1 MSKTIKIGTRGSK
14 LALWQAE
21 FIKNK
26 LLAHQISCEIVV
38 IETKGDKILD
48 QPFAEI
54 GTKGIFTEE
63 IESKLLSNEIHLA
76 VHSAKDMQS
85 TLPQGL
91 EILAF
96 TEREK
101 PNDVVVSLNKNFKL
115 DDSSMRNKVGTSSA
129 RRKALLNYF
138 YPHITTTDARGN
150 LQTRVKKLEDQ
161 QFDAMILAYAGIVRM
176 DYDHL
181 IVDVLPIDTFVPA
194 VGQGS
199 IAVEISSNMETTT
212 RLQLRRILNDDITE
226 ACLKAERS
234 FLATV
239 EGGCS
244 IPVFGNA
251 VAIGNFLTLTAGIVS
266 PDGKKLI
273 KEGATDSLESSVKLG
288 QAIGQKILN
297 SGGREILK
305 AIDKY

>member
-1 MSKTIKIGTRGSK
+1 MNKIRIGTRGSK
-14 LALWQAE
+14 LALWQAKMIE
-21 FIKNK
+21 GK
-26 LLAHQISCEIVV
+26 LLSHDIPCEIVV
-38 IETKGDKILD
+38 IETKGDKNLD

-63 IESKLLSNEIHLA
+63 IERKLLNNEIQLA

-85 TLPQGL
+85 TLPNGL

-101 PNDVVVSLNKNFKL
+101 PNDVVVSLNKSFKL
-115 DDSSMRNKVGTSSA
+115 SDRSKSSLVGTSSA

-138 YPHITTTDARGN
+138 YPHIKTTDARGN
-150 LQTRVKKLEDQ
+150 LQTRIKKMEEG
-161 QFDAMILAYAGIVRM
+161 QFEAMILAYAGIHRM
-176 DYDHL
+176 AYDHM
-181 IVDVLPIDTFVPA
+181 IVEVLPMDSFVSA

-199 IAVEISSNMETTT
+199 IALEISSQMDDNSKH
-212 RLQLRRILNDDITE
+212 QLRELLNHGYTE

-244 IPVFGNA
+244 IPVFGNS
-251 VAIGNFLTLTAGIVS
+251 VVSGNMLTLTAGIVS
-266 PDGKKLI
+266 PDGKKII
-273 KEGATDSLESSVKLG
+273 KETLSDQIDSAVQLG
-288 QAIGQKILN
+288 RTIAEKILN
-297 SGGREILK
+297 LGGREILK
-305 AIDKY
+305 AIEKY